1 MALTG
6 HALQQDAKNKMR
18 LCRVTQ
24 EEIAEIVSPQN
35 RAAEDRDG
43 NPVYMGMVRGLSLCV
58 VIALDDLSTV
68 ITVYDLGA

>member
-1 MALTG
+1 MRFSR
-6 HALQQDAKNKMR
+6 HAKNKMR

-35 RAAEDRDG
+35 RAGEDRNG
-43 NPVYMGMVRGLSLCV
+43 NPVYMGMVRDLSLCV
-58 VIALDDLSTV
+58 VIALDDLITV